1 MLLLNDFQIKQKI
14 RRLAI
19 QILERNYNE
28 PAIVLAGI
36 NTSGSALASLL
47 RQELQ
52 SLTSQRIQQV
62 KVKLNPANPLASPIE
77 VDVDP
82 GTLANE
88 VIILVDDVANTGRT
102 TFYACKP
109 FLDVLPNKMEIAVL
123 VDRMHK
129 AFPMHPD
136 YVGLS
141 LATTLQDNIVV
152 QLGTPG
158 EYSVTLS

>member
-1 MLLLNDFQIKQKI
+1 MLLLNDFQIRQKI

-36 NTSGSALASLL
+36 NTSGSALATLL
-47 RQELQ
+47 REEL
-52 SLTSQRIQQV
+52 SAITSQEIKQV
-62 KVKLNPANPLASPIE
+62 KVKLNPANPLDTPVV
-77 VDVDP
+77 VDVAI
-82 GTLANE
+82 GSLSNQ
-88 VIILVDDVANTGRT
+88 VIIVVDDVANTGRT

-109 FLDVLPNKMEIAVL
+109 FLEILPSKMEVAVL

-152 QLGTPG
+152 QLSTPG